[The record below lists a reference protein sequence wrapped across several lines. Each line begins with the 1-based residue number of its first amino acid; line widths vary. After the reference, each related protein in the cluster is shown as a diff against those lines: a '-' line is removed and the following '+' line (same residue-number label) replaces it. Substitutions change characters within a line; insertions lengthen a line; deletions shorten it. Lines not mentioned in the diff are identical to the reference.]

1 MIQGWPRWNNASRK
15 WLWILVVIGIV
26 ASLPVIYQRI
36 QTEASAKKVEF
47 VFNYRG
53 LLEVASYQ
61 ADPAAFMN
69 EQLDRLKNA
78 GVGSMAMF
86 ETTLDE
92 LSKAR
97 RIMLFTAADVAKMNQ
112 GVIAENGNYTYIA
125 FTNEENDRQLRPL
138 IEKGLRDLDIATSP
152 WQYGEQSGLV
162 IAAGPEDAVL
172 KPLLET
178 DPIAFAMLRDKG
190 FNIVPRISDNVPFNE
205 EDVDKL
211 LSFYKDNGVKR
222 IMLDGEGVKGYGEDE
237 EKNSVETM
245 AALLNK
251 HELGIVVIENMKVQP
266 KGFHKIAYLTGYNAV
281 RLFSLSDTDVNLDRM
296 VVADKIA
303 LATKDRNIRMIY
315 FNAAPSKDLQ
325 KGAVTNPLD
334 NIIHTLLEP
343 GDAVQRV
350 KDNGFELGQ
359 AEAFQVVDSS
369 WQTYLKA
376 IVIVGGVAFVALL
389 VSIFAPSLTLG
400 SFLLGLVGSAGLY
413 VLKPT
418 LLEQALALFVA
429 ISAPTVAMILAIRKV
444 RDLSQA
450 IPSMSAGRRLS
461 HSLVLY
467 FKTAVLSLS
476 AVPFVIALLNNI
488 TYSLVL
494 SQFRGVSLLHLAPV
508 FLVAVYIML
517 YKGTNLVQE
526 LRTWMR
532 MPITLVMV
540 VGAVV
545 LGAAAFY
552 YLSRTGNA
560 GTPLPGEAAFRS
572 ILENTFGVRPRN
584 KEFLFAHPLFIVGIF
599 AALRYRWALYAMIVA
614 VIGQLSM
621 VDTFA
626 HIHTPAVLSLIRG
639 LLGLGL
645 GLIFGL
651 LALLVW
657 YILERCW
664 EKWSPRLLKP

>member
-1 MIQGWPRWNNASRK
+1 MIQGWQRWNNASRK
-15 WLWILVVIGIV
+15 LLWILVVVGII
-26 ASLPVIYQRI
+26 ASIPVIYQRV
-36 QTEASAKKVEF
+36 QTESSSKKVEF

-61 ADPAAFMN
+61 ADPSVFLD
-69 EQLDRLKNA
+69 EQLDRLKKA
-78 GVGSMAMF
+78 GIGSMAMF

-92 LSKAR
+92 LIKAR
-97 RIMLFTAADVAKMNQ
+97 RVMLFTAADVAKMNNA
-112 GVIAENGNYTYIA
+112 VISENENDTYVA
-125 FTNEENDRQLRPL
+125 FTTEENERQLRPI
-138 IEKGLRDLDIATSP
+138 IEQGMRNFDIAVSPWEYEGHGGLR
-152 WQYGEQSGLV
+152 

-172 KPLLET
+172 KQLLET
-178 DPIAFAMLRDKG
+178 DPIAFKMLRDKG
-190 FNIVPRISDNVPFNE
+190 FNIVPRLSDNVPFNE
-205 EDVDKL
+205 EDVDRL
-211 LSFYKDNGVKR
+211 LSFYKENGVTR
-222 IMLDGEGVKGYGEDE
+222 ITLDGEGVKGYQEDE
-237 EKNSVETM
+237 EKGSIQRM
-245 AALLNK
+245 ADLLNK
-251 HELGIVVIENMKVQP
+251 HELGIVVIENNRVQP
-266 KGFHKIAYLTGYNAV
+266 KGFHKIAYLTDYNAV

-334 NIIHTLLEP
+334 NIVHTLLEP
-343 GDAVQRV
+343 GNAVERV
-350 KDNGFELGQ
+350 QNNGFELGQ
-359 AEAFQVVDSS
+359 AEAFQVVDAS
-369 WQTYLKA
+369 WQKYLKA
-376 IVIVGGVAFVALL
+376 VVVVGGVAFIALL
-389 VSIFAPSLTLG
+389 ISIFAPTLTLG

-413 VLKPT
+413 VLRPT
-418 LLEQALALFVA
+418 LLEQALALGVA
-429 ISAPTVAMILAIRKV
+429 ISAPTIATIYAFRKI
-444 RDLSQA
+444 RDLSKA
-450 IPSMSAGRRLS
+450 VPDMSAGRRLT
-461 HSLVLY
+461 HALVLY
-467 FKTAVLSLS
+467 LKTSVLSLL

-517 YKGTNLVQE
+517 YKGTSLVEE
-526 LRTWMR
+526 LRAWMR

-545 LGAAAFY
+545 FGAAAFY

-560 GTPLPGEAAFRS
+560 GTLLPGEAVFRS
-572 ILENTFGVRPRN
+572 VLENTVGVRPRN
-584 KEFLFAHPLFIVGIF
+584 KEFLFAHPLFIVGVF
-599 AALRYRWALYAMIVA
+599 AAFRYRWALYALIIA

-639 LLGLGL
+639 VLGLGL
-645 GLIFGL
+645 GLIVGL
-651 LALLVW
+651 LAVLVW

-664 EKWSPRLLKP
+664 KKWSPRLLKH

>member
-26 ASLPVIYQRI
+26 ASLPVIYQRV

-112 GVIAENGNYTYIA
+112 DVLGDKDNNTYIA
-125 FTNEENDRQLRPL
+125 FTSEENERVLKPL
-138 IEKGLRDLDIATSP
+138 IEQGLGNLDIAVSP
-152 WQYGEQSGLV
+152 WQYGDHGGLI

-178 DPIAFAMLRDKG
+178 DPIAFAMLREKG
-190 FNIVPRISDNVPFNE
+190 FSIVPRLSDNVPFNE

-211 LSFYKDNGVKR
+211 LSFYKDNGVTR
-222 IMLDGEGVKGYGEDE
+222 IMLDGEGVKGYREDE

-245 AALLNK
+245 AELLNK
-251 HELGIVVIENMKVQP
+251 HGLGIVVIENMKVQP
-266 KGFHKIAYLTGYNAV
+266 KGFHKIAYLTDYNAV
-281 RLFSLSDTDVNLDRM
+281 RLFSLSDTDVNLDKM

-303 LATKDRNIRMIY
+303 LATKDRNIRMVY

-334 NIIHTLLEP
+334 NIVHTLLEP
-343 GDAVQRV
+343 GNAVDRV
-350 KDNGFELGQ
+350 KGNGFELGQ
-359 AEAFQVVDSS
+359 AEAFQVVDAS
-369 WQTYLKA
+369 WQKYLKA
-376 IVIVGGVAFVALL
+376 IVVVGGVAFVALL
-389 VSIFAPSLTLG
+389 VSIFAPALTLG
-400 SFLLGLVGSAGLY
+400 SFLLGLIGSAGLY

-429 ISAPTVAMILAIRKV
+429 ISAPTIAMILAIRKV

-450 IPSMSAGRRLS
+450 IPDMSAGRRLT

-467 FKTAVLSLS
+467 FKTAVLSLL

-494 SQFRGVSLLHLAPV
+494 SQFRGVSLLHLAPI

-526 LRTWMR
+526 LRAWMR

-584 KEFLFAHPLFIVGIF
+584 KEFLLAHPLFIVGIF
-599 AALRYRWALYAMIVA
+599 AAFRYRWALYTMIIA

-651 LALLVW
+651 LAALVW

>member
-152 WQYGEQSGLV
+152 WQYGEQGGL
-162 IAAGPEDAVL
+162 IIGAGPEDAVL
-172 KPLLET
+172 KPLLKT

-190 FNIVPRISDNVPFNE
+190 FNIVPRLSDNVPFNE

-222 IMLDGEGVKGYGEDE
+222 IMLDGEGVKGYREDE
-237 EKNSVETM
+237 ELNSVETM

-251 HELGIVVIENMKVQP
+251 HELGVVVIENMKVQP

-281 RLFSLSDTDVNLDRM
+281 RLFSLSDTDVNLDTM

-343 GDAVQRV
+343 GDAAQRV

-359 AEAFQVVDSS
+359 AGAFQVVDSS

-450 IPSMSAGRRLS
+450 IPNMSAGRRLS

-517 YKGTNLVQE
+517 YKGTSLVQE
-526 LRTWMR
+526 LRAWMR

-572 ILENTFGVRPRN
+572 MLENTFGVRPRN